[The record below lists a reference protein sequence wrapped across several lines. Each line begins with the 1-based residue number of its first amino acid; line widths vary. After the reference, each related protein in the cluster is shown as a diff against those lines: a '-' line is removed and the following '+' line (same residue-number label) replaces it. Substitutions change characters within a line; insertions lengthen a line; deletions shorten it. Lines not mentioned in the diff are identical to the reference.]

1 MSANRRTI
9 QAQPLSAEQFA
20 PFGSIIE
27 VSDKTGRLV
36 NQGRAQRI
44 GGTRDLAHATS
55 TKPVVDLY
63 RVGKSELPFKV
74 DCLERHPLSC
84 QIFTP
89 MRCSRY
95 LVIVAPADPAGKPD
109 ISHALA
115 FIGAATQAICYGA
128 GVWHA
133 PMIALDDTAVMTMTM
148 WEAGDARDCE
158 EFWLAPEHGLTI
170 QA

>member
-1 MSANRRTI
+1 MPVHRRTI
-9 QAQPLSAEQFA
+9 QALALSAEQFA
-20 PFGSIIE
+20 PFGSVIE
-27 VSDKTGRLV
+27 IGGKTGRSV
-36 NQGRAQRI
+36 NQGRAQRVE
-44 GGTRDLAHATS
+44 GTRGLTHAIG

-63 RVGKSELPFKV
+63 RVEESELPFIV

-89 MRCSRY
+89 MQCARY
-95 LVIVAPADPAGKPD
+95 LVVVAPPDPTGKPD
-109 ISHALA
+109 VSRTCAFLGSHE
-115 FIGAATQAICYGA
+115 QAICYEA

-133 PMIALDDTAVMTMTM
+133 PMIALDSVAVMTMTM

>member
-1 MSANRRTI
+1 MPAHRTLH
-9 QAQPLSAEQFA
+9 AQPLSADAFA
-20 PFGSIIE
+20 PFGSVIE
-27 VSDKTGRLV
+27 VGNRTGRPV

-44 GGTRDLAHATS
+44 DGTRDLAHAAGAA
-55 TKPVVDLY
+55 PVVDLY
-63 RVGKSELPFKV
+63 QVETSKLPFTV

-89 MRCSRY
+89 MRCARY
-95 LVIVAPADPAGKPD
+95 LVIVAPTGADDKPD
-109 ISHALA
+109 LARALA
-115 FIGAATQAICYGA
+115 FIGNPEQAICYGA

-133 PMIALDDTAVMTMTM
+133 PMIALDDIVVMTMSM

-158 EFWLAPEHGLTI
+158 EFWLAPDHGLVV

>member
-1 MSANRRTI
+1 MLH
-9 QAQPLSAEQFA
+9 AQPLTADAFA
-20 PFGSIIE
+20 PFGSVIAIGGR
-27 VSDKTGRLV
+27 TGRPV

-44 GGTRDLAHATS
+44 DGTRDLAHAID

-63 RVGKSELPFKV
+63 RVEASALPFKA

-89 MRCSRY
+89 MHCARY
-95 LVIVAPADPAGKPD
+95 LVIVAPTGTDDRPD
-109 ISHALA
+109 LARALA
-115 FIGAATQAICYGA
+115 FIGNPEQVVCYEA

-133 PMIALDDTAVMTMTM
+133 PMIALDDIAVMTMTM

-158 EFWLAPEHGLTI
+158 EFWLPADHALVV

>member
-1 MSANRRTI
+1 MPAHRALH
-9 QAQPLSAEQFA
+9 AQPLSAEPFA
-20 PFGSIIE
+20 PFGSVIE
-27 VSDKTGRLV
+27 IGTRTGRPV

-44 GGTRDLAHATS
+44 DGTRALAHADGT
-55 TKPVVDLY
+55 TPVVDLY
-63 RVGKSELPFKV
+63 RVETSSLPFTV

-89 MRCSRY
+89 MRCARY
-95 LVIVAPADPAGKPD
+95 LVIVAPADAAGKPD
-109 ISHALA
+109 LARALA
-115 FIGAATQAICYGA
+115 FAGAQDQAICYGA

-133 PMIALDDTAVMTMTM
+133 PMIALDEIAIMTMTM

-158 EFWLAPEHGLTI
+158 EFRLSADQGLVV